1 MSLLIELGQEEIS
14 KVQTLDF
21 ERLETL
27 ENKTDTQ
34 REDWLKQRIGRFTAS
49 EMHRLLTYENK
60 PDELPKGAETY
71 ILEKVVEVLT
81 GEAKEGFK
89 SESMQWGN
97 DNELEAI
104 ETFARKRDISIKNT
118 GENQI
123 FVKYGKHAGGTP
135 DGVGHGFDVEVKCP
149 NSITHFVY
157 VTQIKDSETLKAVKK
172 EYYYQM
178 QSLMLFTGKKYG
190 YFISYDP
197 RYKMKS
203 KRLHFVRIERNEK
216 DIEFIKKLLEMAIN
230 LKKEMLNEFRSS
242 NNRK

>member
-21 ERLETL
+21 ERLEKL
-27 ENKTDTQ
+27 ENKTDTR

-81 GEAKEGFK
+81 GEATEGFK
-89 SESMQWGN
+89 SDAMQWGN
-97 DNELEAI
+97 DKELEAI
-104 ETFARKRDISIKNT
+104 EIFANKRDITIRST
-118 GENQI
+118 GENQK
-123 FVKYGKHAGGTP
+123 FVKYGNHAGGTP
-135 DGVGHGFDVEVKCP
+135 DGIGHGFDIEVKCP
-149 NSITHFVY
+149 NSLTHFIY
-157 VTQIKDSETLKAVKK
+157 VSKIKDSETLKAVKK
-172 EYYYQM
+172 DYYYQM

-203 KRLHFVRIERNEK
+203 KRLHFARIERNEK
-216 DIEFIKKLLEMAIN
+216 DIEFIKQRLELAIN
-230 LKKEMLNEFRSS
+230 LKKQMLYDFR
-242 NNRK
+242 NRK